1 VRVTT
6 VFNKLLALQGAFVR
20 AVEFRSDEIL
30 VTVTRRARLHRCPRC
45 GYATRGRYDSH
56 VRDWRHVALGRWRV
70 VVRATLCRLQC
81 PAHGVVTE
89 AVPWAAPDSRFTL
102 DFEMLVAWCARE
114 MNKTAV
120 TRLLHIAWVTVGR
133 IVERVV
139 GALLDEERLG
149 RLYSI
154 GIDEV
159 SYRKGHKYLTVIADH
174 LSGEPVWIGEG
185 RSRETVG
192 RFFDELGA
200 ERSKLVVLAS
210 MDMSGAYIA
219 EVKARAPYAAIAFDP
234 FHVVKLANEAVHDV
248 RRSEA
253 RERKGTPEA
262 QALKGSRWALL
273 KAPEN
278 LEAEEKLRL
287 SEVAR
292 NNRAVYRAYLLK
304 EELRALYQCSARS
317 AARHLDAWLD
327 WARRSRLR
335 GFVKLAR
342 TLNQHRQGVLDAIR
356 FGLSNGRMEGLNNKI
371 AVIKHR
377 AYGFHSAPALIAMVF
392 LCCARLPIELP
403 I

>member
-1 VRVTT
+1 MRVTT
-6 VFNKLLALQGAFVR
+6 VFNKLLALQGALVR
-20 AVEFRSDEIL
+20 EVEFGCDEL
-30 VTVTRRARLHRCPRC
+30 VVTVARRAHLHRCPRC
-45 GYATRGRYDSH
+45 GYSTPSRYDSH
-56 VRDWRHVALGRWRV
+56 VRDWRHVALGKWRV
-70 VVRATLCRLQC
+70 ILRATLCRLQC
-81 PAHGVVTE
+81 PEHGVVTE

-139 GALLDEERLG
+139 GDLLDEERLD
-149 RLYSI
+149 RLFVM

-174 LSGEPVWIGEG
+174 QSGQPVWIAEG

-192 RFFDELGA
+192 HFFDEMGP
-200 ERSKLVVLAS
+200 ERSKNVLLAS

-219 EVKARAPYAAIAFDP
+219 EVTARAPYATIAFDP
-234 FHVVKLANEAVHDV
+234 FHVVKLANEAVHEV
-248 RRSEA
+248 RRSEV
-253 RERKGTPEA
+253 REQKGTPQA

-278 LEAEEKLRL
+278 LDADEELRL
-287 SEVAR
+287 SVVAR
-292 NNRAVYRAYLLK
+292 MNRAVYRAYLLK
-304 EELRALYQCSARS
+304 EELRALYQCSPRS
-317 AARHLDAWLD
+317 APRHLDALVE
-327 WARRSRLR
+327 WAQRSRLPP
-335 GFVKLAR
+335 FVKLGR
-342 TLNQHRQGVLDAIR
+342 TLRQYREGILAAIR

-371 AVIKHR
+371 GVIKRR
-377 AYGFHSAPALIAMVF
+377 AYGFHSAAALIAMVF
-392 LCCARLPIELP
+392 LCCSQLPITLP